1 MAAPSPLPSGVHDAR
16 LCAPAAL
23 HPLRLRLAAS
33 FFARL
38 RGLIGRPPLA
48 ADPAPEALLITGCP
62 SVHTL
67 FMRHAIDVAYL
78 DTRGRVVCCVDRL
91 RPWRA
96 SFGGARAAHALE
108 LPEGT
113 LRRLGIEPGHRLEHP
128 LFQRETAACQ
138 P

>member
-1 MAAPSPLPSGVHDAR
+1 MNTTAPPAPGLHDAR
-16 LCAPAAL
+16 LCAAHTA
-23 HPLRLRLAAS
+23 HRLRLRLAAR

-48 ADPAPEALLITGCP
+48 AAPTPEALLITRCP

-67 FMRHAIDVAYL
+67 FMRHTIDVAYL
-78 DTRGRVVCCVDRL
+78 DAHGCVVRCVERL

-96 SFGGARAAHALE
+96 SFGGHRAVHALE
-108 LPEGT
+108 LPAGT
-113 LRRLGIEPGHRLEHP
+113 LRHLGIAPGHRLEHQ
-128 LFQRETAACQ
+128 LFPGNLTAY